1 METTLQLSVGLLL
14 NQNLALNKLCTSM
27 STLFIQRN
35 VKRKE
40 APEMSIKTVRNIN
53 QTVVGYFAYVPACDP
68 QRWLVFVPK
77 PEAD

>member
-1 METTLQLSVGLLL
+1 
-14 NQNLALNKLCTSM
+14 M